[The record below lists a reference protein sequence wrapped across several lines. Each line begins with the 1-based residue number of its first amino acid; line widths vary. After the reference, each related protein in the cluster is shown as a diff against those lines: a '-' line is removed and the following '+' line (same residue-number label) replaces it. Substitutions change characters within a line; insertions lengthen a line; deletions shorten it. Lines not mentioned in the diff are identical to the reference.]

1 MILKWLDYLHS
12 PILCFLRFCIC
23 LFDINYRAKLCLPRE
38 PEPIFW
44 APSLATLTHDTS
56 TPSPP

>member
-23 LFDINYRAKLCLPRE
+23 LFDINCRAKLCLPCE
-38 PEPIFW
+38 PEPIF
-44 APSLATLTHDTS
+44 
-56 TPSPP
+56 